1 MLNETTITKL
11 HEMKLSVMAKA
22 LRDQMEDSDFNN
34 IPFEERLGLIVDAEW
49 NARKNNRLKRLI
61 RSAGYEFPNACVEDI
76 EYRADRKLD
85 KAQITRLAT
94 CNYIQET
101 YNIILLGARLNE
113 VQYGNGKT
121 YISNAFGV
129 AANRNFYSVR
139 RVCLHE
145 LLGEL
150 AIARAEGKYQKTVRP
165 YKQTNLLIF
174 DEWLLFPVTEL
185 ESRDILDIVNYRHKR
200 ASTIFCSQ
208 FPTNAWYEKIPEPAV
223 ADAICDRIIHDSYT
237 IFVDGSGM
245 RKQKGVKTKD

>member
-11 HEMKLSVMAKA
+11 QEMKLGVMAKS

-34 IPFEERLGLIVDAEW
+34 MQFEERLGLIVDAEW
-49 NARKNNRLKRLI
+49 TTRKNNRLKRLI
-61 RSAGYEFPNACVEDI
+61 KTAGYEFPNACIEDI

-85 KAQITRLAT
+85 KAQITRLST
-94 CNYIQET
+94 CNYIQEA
-101 YNIILLGARLNE
+101 YNIILLGAS
-113 VQYGNGKT
+113 GNGKT

-150 AIARAEGKYQKTVRP
+150 AIARAEGKYQKFVKP
-165 YKQTNLLIF
+165 YKQTNLLIL
-174 DEWLLFPVTEL
+174 DEWLLFPVTES

-208 FPTNAWYEKIPEPAV
+208 FPTDEWYDKIPENAV

-237 IFVDGSGM
+237 VFLDGTGM
-245 RKQKGVKTKD
+245 RKQKGIKNKDK

>member
-1 MLNETTITKL
+1 MLNETTMTKL
-11 HEMKLSVMAKA
+11 QEMKLGVMAKA
-22 LRDQMEDSDFNN
+22 FRDQTEDSDFNN
-34 IPFEERLGLIVDAEW
+34 MPFEERLGLIVDAEW

-61 RSAGYEFPNACVEDI
+61 KTAGYEFPNACIEDI

-94 CNYIQET
+94 CNYIQEA
-101 YNIILLGARLNE
+101 YNIILLGAS
-113 VQYGNGKT
+113 GNGKT

-129 AANRNFYSVR
+129 TANRNFYSVR

-150 AIARAEGKYQKTVRP
+150 AIARAEGKYQKVVKP

-174 DEWLLFPVTEL
+174 DEWLLFPVTEP

-208 FPTNAWYEKIPEPAV
+208 FPTNAWYEKIPENAV

-237 IFVDGSGM
+237 IFIDGNGM
-245 RKQKGVKTKD
+245 RKQKGIKSKDKHD